1 MAKKD
6 TSQSARRKRRTPEER
21 IADLQKEI
29 EQVKARAAAR
39 ASKQSPSVRMAVTI
53 VRNLDKALELAKEED
68 QGVLRHALADARKPL
83 AAFLT
88 SKGIQLPK
96 ARGPRG
102 RKPKGYEELH
112 SAEDE
117 G

>member
-6 TSQSARRKRRTPEER
+6 TAQPARRRRRTPEER

-29 EQVKARAAAR
+29 EAVKARAAAR
-39 ASKQSPSVRMAVTI
+39 ESKQSASVRMSVSI
-53 VRNLDKALELAKEED
+53 VRNLDKALDLAKEED
-68 QGVLRHALADARKPL
+68 QAVLRHALADARKPL

-96 ARGPRG
+96 ARAPRG
-102 RKPKGYEELH
+102 RKPKGYGELSEEPD
-112 SAEDE
+112 ED
-117 G
+117 